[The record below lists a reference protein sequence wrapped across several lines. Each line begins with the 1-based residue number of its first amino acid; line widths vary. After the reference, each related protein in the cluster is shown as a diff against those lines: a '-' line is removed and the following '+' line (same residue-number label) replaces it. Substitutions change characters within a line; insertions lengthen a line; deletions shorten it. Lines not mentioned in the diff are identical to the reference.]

1 MRVRSATTASRGNRY
16 VGWAFH
22 SCAELP
28 RGREAAGRGGSVE
41 MTRGNAPGVLTL
53 VRDRAADV
61 ASQRSDDRAFL
72 DVVGA
77 SPPIRETYEMANRV
91 APTDTTVLITGES
104 GTGKELLAQAIH
116 HLSLRSDGPMVTV
129 NCGAISPTLM
139 ETELFGHEKGSFT
152 GAERRHRGFFE
163 RATGGTLFLDEVT
176 EMPVQLQVNFLRV
189 LENASL
195 RRVGG
200 EQAVRADARIIAAT
214 NRCPEEAVRQGKLR
228 EDLYYRLK
236 VFALHL
242 PPLRERGEDIV
253 ALAHHF
259 LAELNEAHDQAKSF
273 SRSAIDAL
281 RAHPWPGNVREMK
294 NVIEHAFILASER
307 ITPDLLPLA
316 EVKTQ
321 PSAAG
326 TFQVEVGQPLAEVE
340 RELILRTLERYG
352 GDKQRAADVLGVS
365 VRTIYNRLNA
375 YARKA

>member
-1 MRVRSATTASRGNRY
+1 
-16 VGWAFH
+16 
-22 SCAELP
+22 
-28 RGREAAGRGGSVE
+28 